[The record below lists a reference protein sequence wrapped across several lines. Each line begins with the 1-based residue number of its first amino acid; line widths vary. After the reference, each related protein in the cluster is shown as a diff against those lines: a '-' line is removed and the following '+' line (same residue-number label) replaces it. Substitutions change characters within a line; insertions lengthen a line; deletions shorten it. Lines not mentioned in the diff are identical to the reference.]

1 LRLPATALELS
12 GAPFD
17 IDNVENGVVT
27 LYCLLTTTIFPVAT
41 EEDHDAQSTR
51 PLTGVGH
58 DGGSPDAAATSRQ
71 CDTDDPSGVKRA
83 HCSNKGVFND
93 FS

>member
-1 LRLPATALELS
+1 MEQS
-12 GAPFD
+12 GALFD
-17 IDNVENGVVT
+17 FDNDENSVVI
-27 LYCLLTTTIFPVAT
+27 LSSLLLTAIIFPVAT

-58 DGGSPDAAATSRQ
+58 DGGSPDAADASHQ